1 MSSFAK
7 IAFITPALVLFGL
20 IQPAFAAEAAA
31 APSPILQWIF
41 PIAIFAMFYFLV
53 IRPQS
58 KRAKEHKNMVEALA
72 VNNEIIFAGGLM
84 GRIKAIEGD
93 YAIVSLNDHNEVM
106 VQRSSVISV
115 LPNGTIEGV
124 ANNPSPRQTNSLR
137 G

>member
-7 IAFITPALVLFGL
+7 IASITPAFVLFGL

-31 APSPILQWIF
+31 VPSPILQWIF

-124 ANNPSPRQTNSLR
+124 AK
-137 G
+137 